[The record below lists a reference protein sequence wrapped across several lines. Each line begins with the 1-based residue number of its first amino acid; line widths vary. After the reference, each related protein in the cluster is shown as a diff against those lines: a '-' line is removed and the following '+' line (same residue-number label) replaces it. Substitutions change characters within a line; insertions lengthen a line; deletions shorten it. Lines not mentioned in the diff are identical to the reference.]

1 MVLINAVTLA
11 PAISSTLPLINPLE
25 RLGVVAAESFTS
37 NSIGAALAGGVV
49 LGTATIAK
57 YRTNGNVLGVSGIVD
72 GLTRPNLT
80 VQGAL
85 DRFSFLAGLLIAG
98 FVLRFFLPDCLGRP
112 AATALTLGGISI
124 PRQVVA
130 GGLVGYGSAR
140 GSGCTSGHGIF
151 GNARLSKRSIA
162 ATTSFLLAGF
172 GSAAVFCTAKYCD
185 VTSMLSAVWPPR
197 PSTSM
202 AMAGGILF
210 LYATSILNASKATE
224 IGAISRRQG
233 QRLVDCVTGLTFG
246 LALGLSGMLNP
257 CRVAKF
263 FDVRSPDPTLAFV
276 IGGALAIAA
285 PAFALIPKKKNGEPK
300 VPPIIAETYS
310 CPSRSRPIDTKLI
323 TGALIF
329 GTGWGMMGLC
339 PAPALISLSS
349 ASTWPDFKSIALFDS
364 AMVLGW
370 AIHHR
375 FESFQKWVRSVLQNS
390 YA

>member
-11 PAISSTLPLINPLE
+11 PAISSTLPLMNPLE
-25 RLGVVAAESFTS
+25 RLGFVAAESFTG
-37 NSIGAALAGGVV
+37 NSIGAALAGGAV
-49 LGTATIAK
+49 LGAATMAK

-80 VQGAL
+80 AQDAL

-98 FVLRFFLPDCLGRP
+98 FALRFFLPDCLGRP
-112 AATALTLGGISI
+112 VATALTLGGISF

-162 ATTSFLLAGF
+162 ATASFLLAGI
-172 GSAAVFCTAKYCD
+172 GSAAIFCTAKSCD
-185 VTSMLSAVWPPR
+185 LSSILTSVWPPR
-197 PSTSM
+197 PLTSL
-202 AMAGGILF
+202 AMAGGVLF
-210 LYATSILNASKATE
+210 LYGTSIISASKATE
-224 IGAISRRQG
+224 AKAISRRQG
-233 QRLVDCVTGLTFG
+233 QRFVDLVTGLTFG

-257 CRVAKF
+257 CRVSKF
-263 FDVRSPDPTLAFV
+263 FDIKSPDLTLAFV

-285 PAFALIPKKKNGEPK
+285 PCFALIPKKKDGDPK
-300 VPPIIAETYS
+300 VPPIIAEDYS
-310 CPSRSRPIDTKLI
+310 CPSRTRPIDTKLI
-323 TGALIF
+323 TGAIIF

-339 PAPALISLSS
+339 PAPALISLTS

-364 AMVLGW
+364 AMALGW

-375 FESFQKWVRSVLQNS
+375 FKSFRNWIQNILRKP
-390 YA
+390 